1 MPAGVIALVRQLV
14 PVGLL
19 PVRAVDI
26 AFDVARRHCRVCYS
40 SRTWLLIPSDGYAI
54 ALEHPLALVCMEC
67 RSNPA
72 NVLCVSVLEAS
83 RRSGNYSAW
92 LDILQGIE
100 LKRTRLAKEAEP
112 SGCHKWRAK
121 HLARPRTRLN
131 SQAKLAIVARGD
143 YWRCWCL
150 WLAGCVCARC
160 RRFVCAV
167 DGLAV
172 VLIIPNVVRKYVVRQ
187 CRAPRI

>member
-92 LDILQGIE
+92 LDILQEID
-100 LKRTRLAKEAEP
+100 LKWTCLAKEVKPDGVQKANL
-112 SGCHKWRAK
+112 STFD
-121 HLARPRTRLN
+121 RPLST
-131 SQAKLAIVARGD
+131 
-143 YWRCWCL
+143 
-150 WLAGCVCARC
+150 
-160 RRFVCAV
+160 
-167 DGLAV
+167 
-172 VLIIPNVVRKYVVRQ
+172 IP
-187 CRAPRI
+187 